1 MCKIIYDGRAY
12 EEFKKIDKLWGEE
25 GEEIMSNF
33 IPFEENLEELEKD
46 QLQKASLFS
55 YLLKAHIR
63 AYKRF

>member
-46 QLQKASLFS
+46 
-55 YLLKAHIR
+55 
-63 AYKRF
+63 